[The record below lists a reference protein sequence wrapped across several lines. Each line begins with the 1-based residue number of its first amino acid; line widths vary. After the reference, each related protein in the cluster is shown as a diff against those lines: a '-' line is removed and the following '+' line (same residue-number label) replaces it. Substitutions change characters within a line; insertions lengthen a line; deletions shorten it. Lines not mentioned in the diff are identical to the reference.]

1 MLLKNIDMMVT
12 KVELKEGKEKN
23 QYLMINLVDI
33 ESGDMFEIIH
43 RDIEA
48 IKELTPFT
56 KVRVNLN
63 LTSGKYGLSLKLH
76 DIVGTI

>member
-48 IKELTPFT
+48 IEELTPFT

-63 LTSGKYGLSLKLH
+63 LTSGKYGLSLKLQE
-76 DIVGTI
+76 IVGTV